1 MMLGMMLHSG
11 KDAYNICKAMGS
23 TPNTMKKREKKAP
36 DVMGSQMGYPEKD
49 CWHPHNFAVRNS
61 NFHLITTKIPNPKEV
76 YY

>member
-36 DVMGSQMGYPEKD
+36 DVMGSQMGSLRKTVGT
-49 CWHPHNFAVRNS
+49 HIILQLGILTS
-61 NFHLITTKIPNPKEV
+61 T
-76 YY
+76 